1 MKIQKMI
8 EELTRMM
15 EVVGK
20 DAEVPVMRSDFGE
33 NDFVI
38 PKFGVIGDLE
48 DQDGRKFKCALIG
61 DDGGEELT
69 RDGIPH
75 YKWNCKKDRI

>member
-48 DQDGRKFKCALIG
+48 D
-61 DDGGEELT
+61 
-69 RDGIPH
+69 
-75 YKWNCKKDRI
+75 